1 MVTISSEIS
10 NRDFGSVA
18 CPGVILRKSVQD
30 AAFVNVADMSIEYQ
44 LRSGGGDATFDYLTS
59 EL

>member
-1 MVTISSEIS
+1 VVTIFSAIS
-10 NRDFGSVA
+10 NRDFRSVA
-18 CPGVILRKSVQD
+18 CPGANLGKRVQD

-59 EL
+59 QL